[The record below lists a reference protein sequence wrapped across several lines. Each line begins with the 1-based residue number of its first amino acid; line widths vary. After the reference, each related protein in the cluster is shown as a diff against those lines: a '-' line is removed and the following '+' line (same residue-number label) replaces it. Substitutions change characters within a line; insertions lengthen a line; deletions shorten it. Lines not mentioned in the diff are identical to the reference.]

1 MEEGLG
7 GSKNALRGTITT
19 TSGDRPRVVA
29 VHEGLRADRAS
40 ANSVTGRVEDWMYA
54 HRTGVYPVNL
64 LCCQLGVKRSA
75 YYDWRKR
82 SGKVIPPEELSWRR
96 PMKELFAVSRDSL
109 GGRTMMNN
117 LREEGFEIG
126 RNRTR
131 RLMEALNLKVK
142 QKRQYNVTTE

>member
-29 VHEGLRADRAS
+29 VHEGLRPDRAS
-40 ANSVTGRVEDWMYA
+40 ANSVTGRVEDWMYTR
-54 HRTGVYPVNL
+54 RTGVHPVNI

-96 PMKELFAVSRDSL
+96 PNEKSCLLSL
-109 GGRTMMNN
+109 
-117 LREEGFEIG
+117 EIAG
-126 RNRTR
+126 V
-131 RLMEALNLKVK
+131 AG
-142 QKRQYNVTTE
+142 Q